1 MFFKDSKHKY
11 TTPKSNNHLC
21 FNAEVLI
28 MKTML
33 KNFAVLKT
41 ISSKI
46 GAYLHIIDT
55 DSQEDDSDF

>member
-1 MFFKDSKHKY
+1 
-11 TTPKSNNHLC
+11 
-21 FNAEVLI
+21 